1 VTVQQTIELVKLLRG
16 ENIPFEFMIILN
28 DVHDFCITKIGFVF
42 IKQARISLTESWN
55 EET

>member
-1 VTVQQTIELVKLLRG
+1 VTVQQTIDSVKLLRG